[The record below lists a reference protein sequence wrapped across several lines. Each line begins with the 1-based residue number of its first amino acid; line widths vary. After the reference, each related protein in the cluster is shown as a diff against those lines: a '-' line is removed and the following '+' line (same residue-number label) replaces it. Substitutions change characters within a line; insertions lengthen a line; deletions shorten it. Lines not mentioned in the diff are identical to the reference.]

1 MYDETRKIPGPF
13 ASGMLYL
20 IVLLLMLL
28 SSFYTARIDIEG
40 DRYFYYLFYS
50 TAYHHRPSCNRLSS
64 YSKKDIKHSL
74 RLNKVKLAEVL
85 LSAGMAFLATA

>member
-1 MYDETRKIPGPF
+1 MEYKGVFALYDETRKIPGPF

-40 DRYFYYLFYS
+40 DRYFYYLFILQLITIGLPVIGY
-50 TAYHHRPSCNRLSS
+50 
-64 YSKKDIKHSL
+64 
-74 RLNKVKLAEVL
+74 L
-85 LSAGMAFLATA
+85 LIRKNI